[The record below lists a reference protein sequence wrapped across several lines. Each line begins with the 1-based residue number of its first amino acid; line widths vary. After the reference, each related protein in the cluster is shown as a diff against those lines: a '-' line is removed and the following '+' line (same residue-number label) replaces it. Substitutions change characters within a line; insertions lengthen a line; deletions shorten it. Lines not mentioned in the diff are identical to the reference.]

1 MGLTPRKK
9 QEPLPTLKA
18 AIRLL
23 THIFSVAIDTPEF
36 QRQIAS
42 PNVPKFSL
50 ALIVIAEEHASRELK
65 VGASRILLPLLA
77 HDSTFQLLAID
88 ALSVL
93 VPFYPTLFKALHGRL
108 SALCLRQFNGAVGR
122 PTDGPLAQTTSRLY
136 SVLVLTGGKVGAAV
150 LWRKSVDE
158 ILSIGWSSLHA
169 VRTTFPRD
177 GPIPLSQHIFKNC
190 VLNTKFFSR
199 RGTSPTLPAP
209 QGRRDVVRPVESRSS
224 PMRHSCALRPSN
236 VYTHAFF
243 FGLIQR

>member
-1 MGLTPRKK
+1 MDLTPRKK

-23 THIFSVAIDTPEF
+23 AHIFSVAIDTPEF

-177 GPIPLSQHIFKNC
+177 GLNPVIPTCFQKLCAEYKVFQPTGHLPN
-190 VLNTKFFSR
+190 L
-199 RGTSPTLPAP
+199 TSPTRKT
-209 QGRRDVVRPVESRSS
+209 RRCPSR
-224 PMRHSCALRPSN
+224 
-236 VYTHAFF
+236 
-243 FGLIQR
+243 